1 METTLTSEQIE
12 GNNESTKMRIKRTCQ
27 FGRTDPFSLSL
38 AGTTLN
44 TYGYDGANRLQS
56 IASPAGSFTYAYDAG
71 LEGNSS
77 SSSLVR
83 GIALPGGSAI
93 TNTFDAFARLTSTWL
108 LNSAGVTLDYSD
120 YSYNAANQR
129 TGSIRKSGSAMS
141 SVGYTYD
148 PIGQLTSDLASEI
161 TSGAPRLNEQLSYAY
176 DAAGNLQARTNN
188 ALVQSFAVNAL
199 NELTNAAN
207 GGRLTVAG
215 VTSPQAA
222 SVTVNTTNAILYAD
236 GTFAATNM
244 PIAPNYTA
252 VAQDGLGRQVT
263 TNISV
268 NLPSTVG
275 YQYDG
280 NGNLTNDGLRS
291 FAYDAEN
298 QLTNVQ
304 VAGQWRSQFQYDG
317 KMRRRVRKEFA
328 WLTTSWVQT
337 NEVHYLYDGNV
348 VIQERDGNNVA
359 QVTYTRGKDLSGRL
373 EGAGGIGGLL
383 ARQSAIS
390 NQPSPAFYHADGNG
404 NVTAMTDGTNVLAKY
419 LYDAF
424 GNTLAKSGAL
434 AEANLYRFSSK
445 EWHQNSGLVYY
456 LYRYYDPNL
465 QRWVNRDPLGDGA
478 SLVFML
484 RKSFQQKGGILSYRE
499 MMDFTI
505 DGVAILNANLYEFV
519 ANSPALNIDILGLW
533 PWSPKPPSHPA
544 PPPPPPPSCPPGGY
558 QPCTGLASVPEGQ
571 RGINWQTRC
580 KLCVD
585 DICTTPG
592 VSNPAGCAQKGYD
605 SCDDGQPPTISAPV
619 TPPKTG
625 PGKPSAR

>member
-1 METTLTSEQIE
+1 
-12 GNNESTKMRIKRTCQ
+12 MRQ
-27 FGRTDPFSLSL
+27 
-38 AGTTLN
+38 
-44 TYGYDGANRLQS
+44 
-56 IASPAGSFTYAYDAG
+56 
-71 LEGNSS
+71 
-77 SSSLVR
+77 
-83 GIALPGGSAI
+83 IALPGGSAI

-108 LNSAGVTLDYSD
+108 LNGAGVTLDYSD

-161 TSGAPRLNEQLSYAY
+161 ASGAPRLNEQLSYAY

-317 KMRRRVRKEFA
+317 KMRRRVRKEFV

-337 NEVHYLYDGNV
+337 NEVHYLYDGNL
-348 VIQERDGNNVA
+348 VIQERDSNNVA
-359 QVTYTRGKDLSGRL
+359 QVTYTRGKDLSGSL
-373 EGAGGIGGLL
+373 EGAAGIGGLL

-434 AEANLYRFSSK
+434 ADANLYRFSSK

-465 QRWVNRDPLGDGA
+465 QRWVNRDPLME
-478 SLVFML
+478 L
-484 RKSFQQKGGILSYRE
+484 GG
-499 MMDFTI
+499 
-505 DGVAILNANLYEFV
+505 ANLYTFCGNAPTDAVDAEG
-519 ANSPALNIDILGLW
+519 LLGI
-533 PWSPKPPSHPA
+533 PTCGYGCV
-544 PPPPPPPSCPPGGY
+544 PPPPNPPNPPRPPSPPRPPGPPSCPTTPPPQCPTVNGISVNNSWGWAQYHNNGWSNSQGCFVGTFTNGVPYIINYPTNLSSGTNNPGG
-558 QPCTGLASVPEGQ
+558 G
-571 RGINWQTRC
+571 
-580 KLCVD
+580 
-585 DICTTPG
+585 
-592 VSNPAGCAQKGYD
+592 
-605 SCDDGQPPTISAPV
+605 
-619 TPPKTG
+619 
-625 PGKPSAR
+625 AR